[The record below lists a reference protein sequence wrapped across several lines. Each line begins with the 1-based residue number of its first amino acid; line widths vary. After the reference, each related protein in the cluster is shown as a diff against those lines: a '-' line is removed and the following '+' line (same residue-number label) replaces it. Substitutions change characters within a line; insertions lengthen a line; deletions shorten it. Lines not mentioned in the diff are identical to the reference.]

1 MKLIDLIP
9 ITKSDTKLNELSE
22 KKLAQA
28 KKLADL
34 IVTTIA
40 RVDPNLDYKVLAAA
54 VADIMKD
61 EYGEH
66 LFRSFRGELD
76 SHLQSNVQERFDPS
90 NPESFEDLEDIDIF
104 MTDLRKEIVVKVST
118 DKSKSAQQV
127 LLSKQDAEKVIKA
140 LEHTI
145 RIM

>member
-54 VADIMKD
+54 VADVMK
-61 EYGEH
+61 EM
-66 LFRSFRGELD
+66 FKSD
-76 SHLQSNVQERFDPS
+76 SIHPTQS
-90 NPESFEDLEDIDIF
+90 
-104 MTDLRKEIVVKVST
+104 
-118 DKSKSAQQV
+118 
-127 LLSKQDAEKVIKA
+127 LSK
-140 LEHTI
+140 T
-145 RIM
+145 